1 MPPCARS
8 TSVLLESDSLTERS
22 LAAGGHACVAAA
34 SRDAG
39 SRPPRAERPRR
50 RARPPAA
57 RRPARLGRAS
67 RQRWLGVEGL
77 SAPLGCWAP
86 SLLCLCSTRWCR
98 RLSRRC
104 SAASRRADARG
115 CRSAGWQSAPG
126 KKGAIRRDFSG
137 CLPTVGAYRDFR
149 NGASGL
155 PCPLAAWCAAALTCP
170 LLVSRVRSLA
180 ANLLRLRPS
189 RTMCS
194 PTCSRRPARGRA
206 RTLV

>member
-1 MPPCARS
+1 MEPLP
-8 TSVLLESDSLTERS
+8 LT
-22 LAAGGHACVAAA
+22 A
-34 SRDAG
+34 SRATPGGRRGSVVLRARAG
-39 SRPPRAERPRR
+39 SE
-50 RARPPAA
+50 
-57 RRPARLGRAS
+57 
-67 RQRWLGVEGL
+67 VEGL
-77 SAPLGCWAP
+77 SAPLRCWAP

-137 CLPTVGAYRDFR
+137 CLPTAGAYRDFR

-155 PCPLAAWCAAALTCP
+155 PCPLAAWCAAAMTCP

-180 ANLLRLRPS
+180 ANLLCLHPCARQRAAADLLEAGHVRS
-189 RTMCS
+189 CDACS
-194 PTCSRRPARGRA
+194 TA
-206 RTLV
+206 